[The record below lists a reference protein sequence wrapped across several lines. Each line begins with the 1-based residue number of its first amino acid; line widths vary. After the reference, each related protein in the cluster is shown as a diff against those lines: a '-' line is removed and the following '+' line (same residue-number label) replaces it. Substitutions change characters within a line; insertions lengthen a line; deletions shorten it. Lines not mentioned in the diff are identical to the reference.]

1 MGFLQ
6 ILSTKSSSLLR
17 SAGPRAPR
25 ENLPSLAKYVL
36 VNDSDVLRVNFQ
48 RQTITP
54 QPTGKESSFVFTIM
68 IS

>member
-6 ILSTKSSSLLR
+6 ILSTKSSSPLR
-17 SAGPRAPR
+17 SGPRAPR